1 MVLPHR
7 LTVEQVTEKQL
18 RYLWKTKDFDVMPI
32 KTFNNKRHYLYSI
45 KLPRL
50 DALAQAKELTQ
61 AGLRAKVTN
70 YPKSAVEYNLWV
82 R

>member
-7 LTVEQVTEKQL
+7 LTIEQVTEKQL
-18 RYLWKTKDFDVMPI
+18 RYLWKVKDFDRMPI

-45 KLPRL
+45 GLPRL
-50 DALAQAKELTQ
+50 DALAQAKELTR

-70 YPKSAVEYNLWV
+70 YLKGAVEYNIWV

>member
-1 MVLPHR
+1 
-7 LTVEQVTEKQL
+7 
-18 RYLWKTKDFDVMPI
+18 MPI

-45 KLPRL
+45 GLPRL
-50 DALAQAKELTQ
+50 DALAQAKELTR

-70 YPKSAVEYNLWV
+70 YLKGAVEYNIWV